1 MKNMKLSLEE
11 GKILVKIARKAI
23 IEYLEKGIIISPP
36 SEVSENLLKKMG
48 VFVTLN
54 AIREYGKELRG
65 CIGYPQPIF
74 PLIEATIR
82 SAISAATEDPRFP
95 PVEIDEMENII
106 IEVSV
111 LTVPQLIEVDDPREY
126 PKKIK
131 IGEDGLI
138 VEKGFYRGLLLPQV
152 AIEWNW
158 DEEEFLCQTCIKAGL
173 DPSSWLDKKVKI
185 YKFQAQIFE
194 EESPN
199 GEIFERKI
207 A

>member
-1 MKNMKLSLEE
+1 MKLSLEE

-23 IEYLEKGIIISPP
+23 MEYLEKRIIIPP
-36 SEVSENLLKKMG
+36 PEVSGKLIEKMG

-54 AIREYGKELRG
+54 ALREYGKELRG
-65 CIGYPQPIF
+65 CIGFPQPIL

-82 SAISAATEDPRFP
+82 SAISAATEDPRFL
-95 PVEIDEMENII
+95 PVELDEMDTIT

-111 LTVPQLIEVDDPREY
+111 LTPPQLIKVDDPKKY
-126 PKKIK
+126 PEKIK

-138 VEKGFYRGLLLPQV
+138 VEKGFYKGLLLPQV

-158 DEEEFLCQTCIKAGL
+158 NEEEFLCQTCIKAGL

-199 GEIFERKI
+199 GEIFEREI
-207 A
+207 I